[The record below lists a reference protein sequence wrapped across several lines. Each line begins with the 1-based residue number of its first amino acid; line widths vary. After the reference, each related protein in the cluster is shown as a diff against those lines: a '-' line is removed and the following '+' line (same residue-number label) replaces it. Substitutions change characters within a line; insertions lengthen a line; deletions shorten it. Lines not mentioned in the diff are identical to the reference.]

1 MDPSLMDQLLLFINY
16 SLSLYSLSLHSEKLL
31 ASGDWIQWQNK
42 RMQQSSSLMN
52 TSHMHVEK
60 SSLKTRDRR
69 KESWTNKAVRKSHM
83 EPSRKG
89 RYMTIGLGSGPLE
102 GN

>member
-1 MDPSLMDQLLLFINY
+1 MDPSLMDKLSLFINY

-31 ASGDWIQWQNK
+31 AAGDWIQWQNK
-42 RMQQSSSLMN
+42 RMQQSSLMD